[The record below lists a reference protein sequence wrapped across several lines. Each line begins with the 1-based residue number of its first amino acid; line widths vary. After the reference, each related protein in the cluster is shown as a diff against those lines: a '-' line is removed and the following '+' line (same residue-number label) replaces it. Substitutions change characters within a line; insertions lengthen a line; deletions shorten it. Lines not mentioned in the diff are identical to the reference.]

1 MKRTEN
7 TTEQQ
12 QLARGQQ
19 AQEVQKPATL
29 DFNDKRK
36 KAQNFKEIVQTTPT
50 TSSVT
55 GSPKLP
61 RHQKVRD
68 LEGSRTPS
76 PSSVSRKSSFT
87 SLFKV
92 PSSRPALLHCS
103 VYHCT
108 IVTIYH
114 RHVENSN
121 ASTVSHRLC
130 LFVEDPLA

>member
-1 MKRTEN
+1 MSYISPSVSLTRVLSFKVPVAKKSGEGA
-7 TTEQQ
+7 TTTSEQ
-12 QLARGQQ
+12 
-19 AQEVQKPATL
+19 QEVQKPASL

-50 TSSVT
+50 TSSAT

-92 PSSRPALLHCS
+92 TSPR
-103 VYHCT
+103 
-108 IVTIYH
+108 
-114 RHVENSN
+114 
-121 ASTVSHRLC
+121 
-130 LFVEDPLA
+130 

>member
-1 MKRTEN
+1 MPVVKRSEN
-7 TTEQQ
+7 TTEQES
-12 QLARGQQ
+12 ARSEQ

-50 TSSVT
+50 TSSAT
-55 GSPKLP
+55 GSPKLA

-92 PSSRPALLHCS
+92 PP
-103 VYHCT
+103 V
-108 IVTIYH
+108 VT
-114 RHVENSN
+114 
-121 ASTVSHRLC
+121 TL
-130 LFVEDPLA
+130 

>member
-1 MKRTEN
+1 MPNEKKICVSMSEQVPIIKKSS
-7 TTEQQ
+7 EQQ
-12 QLARGQQ
+12 GPSTLHSSAK
-19 AQEVQKPATL
+19 AQEVQKPVTL

-36 KAQNFKEIVQTTPT
+36 KTQNFKEIVQTTPT

-76 PSSVSRKSSFT
+76 PSSVSRKSSFA

-92 PSSRPALLHCS
+92 KDAASF
-103 VYHCT
+103 
-108 IVTIYH
+108 
-114 RHVENSN
+114 HVS
-121 ASTVSHRLC
+121 LC
-130 LFVEDPLA
+130 VL

>member
-1 MKRTEN
+1 MVKKIIADPQS
-7 TTEQQ
+7 TTTQQ
-12 QLARGQQ
+12 QSARGQ
-19 AQEVQKPATL
+19 AQEVQKPVTL

-76 PSSVSRKSSFT
+76 PSSVSRKSSFA

-92 PSSRPALLHCS
+92 FPVFHACS
-103 VYHCT
+103 
-108 IVTIYH
+108 
-114 RHVENSN
+114 
-121 ASTVSHRLC
+121 
-130 LFVEDPLA
+130 

>member
-1 MKRTEN
+1 MKKPGESPS
-7 TTEQQ
+7 TTTSQQ
-12 QLARGQQ
+12 QSARSQ

-76 PSSVSRKSSFT
+76 PSSVSRKSSFA

-92 PSSRPALLHCS
+92 PSRFRVRSSYKQRMLIMYLIH
-103 VYHCT
+103 T
-108 IVTIYH
+108 IFLKDDRTF
-114 RHVENSN
+114 EK
-121 ASTVSHRLC
+121 
-130 LFVEDPLA
+130 

>member
-1 MKRTEN
+1 MFCTWILKVPVVKKSGESPS
-7 TTEQQ
+7 TTTSQQ
-12 QLARGQQ
+12 QLARSQ

-76 PSSVSRKSSFT
+76 PSSVSRKSSFA

-92 PSSRPALLHCS
+92 PSCFRVRSS
-103 VYHCT
+103 Y
-108 IVTIYH
+108 
-114 RHVENSN
+114 
-121 ASTVSHRLC
+121 
-130 LFVEDPLA
+130 

>member
-1 MKRTEN
+1 MIM
-7 TTEQQ
+7 QQ
-12 QLARGQQ
+12 QQQ
-19 AQEVQKPATL
+19 QSTKTQVQEVQKPVTL

-50 TSSVT
+50 TSSFT

-76 PSSVSRKSSFT
+76 PSSVSRKSSFA

-92 PSSRPALLHCS
+92 YISQKNIAFI
-103 VYHCT
+103 
-108 IVTIYH
+108 IVMEKNCHIYW
-114 RHVENSN
+114 
-121 ASTVSHRLC
+121 
-130 LFVEDPLA
+130 

>member
-1 MKRTEN
+1 MKKPGESPS
-7 TTEQQ
+7 TTTSQQ
-12 QLARGQQ
+12 QSARSQ

-76 PSSVSRKSSFT
+76 PSSVSRKSSFA

-92 PSSRPALLHCS
+92 PSRFRVRSSYKQRMLIMYLIH
-103 VYHCT
+103 T
-108 IVTIYH
+108 I
-114 RHVENSN
+114 
-121 ASTVSHRLC
+121 C
-130 LFVEDPLA
+130 LKDDRTFEK

>member
-1 MKRTEN
+1 MSEQVPIIKKPS
-7 TTEQQ
+7 EQQ
-12 QLARGQQ
+12 GPSTLQQLSTKAQI
-19 AQEVQKPATL
+19 QEVQKPVTL

-50 TSSVT
+50 TGSVS

-76 PSSVSRKSSFT
+76 PSSVSRKSSFA

-92 PSSRPALLHCS
+92 TCITLHHLVPPSCND
-103 VYHCT
+103 
-108 IVTIYH
+108 
-114 RHVENSN
+114 HVVNL
-121 ASTVSHRLC
+121 TC
-130 LFVEDPLA
+130 D

>member
-1 MKRTEN
+1 M
-7 TTEQQ
+7 QQ
-12 QLARGQQ
+12 QHQQ
-19 AQEVQKPATL
+19 QKQQQQQQYQSKIQIQEVQKPATL

-50 TSSVT
+50 TSSLT

-76 PSSVSRKSSFT
+76 PSSVSRKSSFA

-92 PSSRPALLHCS
+92 H
-103 VYHCT
+103 T
-108 IVTIYH
+108 
-114 RHVENSN
+114 
-121 ASTVSHRLC
+121 
-130 LFVEDPLA
+130 